1 MSLLNRLFER
11 FNKKKRRVVYREY
24 MEFPEMPEET
34 IYTNQVFSDDPNAM
48 RNHVIDMCEQMI
60 DISRELDDVRHEY
73 EQVTEYLNDIQI
85 VEGLGGEQRKQL
97 DEVATQVSKL
107 LTVRNDY
114 LNAEQK
120 ISDEVFNQM
129 EEMEAEVPAIIR
141 RLKVNE
147 ADLETV
153 KQDLNLLAS
162 EKIEWNVVREER
174 EEELQALGK
183 LSKLL
188 LFGFG
193 GIAVLV
199 LLLSMAFEWELL
211 PLIIVAL
218 LATLAAS
225 YVILRMQECNKDIKR
240 SDVNKNYIISLEN
253 RIKIKYVNA
262 KNAVDYTCN
271 RFHVKDSKEL
281 TYNYE
286 QYNEICK
293 ERERFKQTN
302 EELDYYKIRLVK
314 MLRTLNLYDA
324 KVWLNYANAIINKN
338 EMVELKHELF
348 SRRQFLR
355 SRIDYNLKAI
365 SDMRKDVDLYV
376 DKLGPKAGQIMT
388 IVNRVD
394 ELNKGLGLL

>member
-11 FNKKKRRVVYREY
+11 FHKKKRRTVYREY
-24 MEFPEMPEET
+24 MEFPEEAEERVLSSQ
-34 IYTNQVFSDDPNAM
+34 IFSDDPNAM

-85 VEGLGGEQRKQL
+85 VEELGGEQRKQL
-97 DEVATQVSKL
+97 EEVATQVSKL
-107 LTVRNDY
+107 LNVRNDY

-120 ISDEVFNQM
+120 ISDETFNQM
-129 EEMEAEVPAIIR
+129 EEMEAEIPAIIR

-153 KQDLNLLAS
+153 KHDLNYLAS
-162 EKIEWNVVREER
+162 EKIEWNVVRHER
-174 EEELQALGK
+174 EEELEALGK
-183 LSKLL
+183 LSKILL
-188 LFGFG
+188 LAFG
-193 GIAVLV
+193 GIAILVLV
-199 LLLSMAFEWELL
+199 LSMTFDWELL

-253 RIKIKYVNA
+253 RIKIKYVNS

-271 RFHVKDSKEL
+271 RFHVKNSEEL
-281 TYNYE
+281 TYNFE

-314 MLRTLNLYDA
+314 ILRSLNLYDA
-324 KVWLNYANAIINKN
+324 KIWLNYANAIISKN

-365 SDMRKDVDLYV
+365 ADMRKDVDLYV

-394 ELNKGLGLL
+394 ELNKNLGLL

>member
-1 MSLLNRLFER
+1 MSLLSRLFDR
-11 FNKKKRRVVYREY
+11 FNKKKRRTVYREY
-24 MEFPEMPEET
+24 MEVPEENYYAEQ
-34 IYTNQVFSDDPNAM
+34 IFPDDPLAM
-48 RNHVIDMCEQMI
+48 RNHVIDLCEQMI

-97 DEVATQVSKL
+97 EDVATQVSKL
-107 LTVRNDY
+107 LNVRNDY

-120 ISDEVFNQM
+120 ISDETFNQM
-129 EEMEAEVPAIIR
+129 EEMEAEIPAIIR

-147 ADLETV
+147 TDLETV

-183 LSKLL
+183 LSKILL
-188 LFGFG
+188 LAFG
-193 GIAVLV
+193 GIAILV
-199 LLLSMAFEWELL
+199 LLLSMTFEWELL
-211 PLIIVAL
+211 PLFIVAL

-225 YVILRMQECNKDIKR
+225 YVMLRMQECNKDIKR
-240 SDVNKNYIISLEN
+240 SDVNKNHIISLEN

-281 TYNYE
+281 TFNFE

-314 MLRTLNLYDA
+314 QLRSLNLYDA
-324 KVWLNYANAIINKN
+324 KVWLNYANAIIDKN
-338 EMVELKHELF
+338 EMVELKHEYF
-348 SRRQFLR
+348 ARRQFLR

-376 DKLGPKAGQIMT
+376 DKLGPKAGQVMT